1 MKRILLA
8 VDGSEHSRKAMKV
21 AIDLASKMGARLCVL
36 SVAAPPYI
44 PPEPYGIAIAGLE
57 EAVTEYATSLAKA
70 AAAQAEKAGVPADWR
85 VESGS
90 VADMICHTADAVGA
104 ELIVLGSRGNGTLRR
119 ALLGSV
125 SSRVIHI
132 AETPVLVV
140 P

>member
-1 MKRILLA
+1 MKRILVA
-8 VDGSEHSRKAMKV
+8 VDGSEHARKALKV
-21 AIDLASKMGARLCVL
+21 AIDMAAKMGARLCVL

-70 AAAQAEKAGVPADWR
+70 GVAQAEKAGVNAEWR
-85 VESGS
+85 IESGS
-90 VADMICHTADAVGA
+90 VADSICHSADAIGA
-104 ELIVLGSRGNGTLRR
+104 DLIVLGSRGNGTLRR

-125 SSRVIHI
+125 STRVLHI
-132 AETPVLVV
+132 AEKPVLVV